1 MFERLFTGRPDG
13 PRKVG
18 SGLGLAIVAELV
30 HAMGGEVRA
39 QSPLDEH
46 GGSRLV
52 VTLPAAGGVA
62 ATRAGVRP
70 GAGG

>member
-1 MFERLFTGRPDG
+1 MFERLFTGRPG
-13 PRKVG
+13 GARKVG

-30 HAMGGEVRA
+30 RAMGGAVRA
-39 QSPLDEH
+39 ESPLDER

-52 VTLPAAGGVA
+52 VTLPAGTGRD
-62 ATRAGVRP
+62 RAGVRP